1 MPASATRR
9 PPAAAFAIPVVIL
22 AVWGIPRLLVAWL
35 GIDGHWTP
43 LLYQYAMGG
52 IVFTIGLWVIRAS
65 GACDFSRPGDRRWF
79 GVLVFG
85 YLWYLGL
92 HSLFTWLAAAV
103 PFKGA

>member
-1 MPASATRR
+1 MQEASTRR
-9 PPAAAFAIPVVIL
+9 PPAAAFAIPGVIL
-22 AVWGIPRLLVAWL
+22 AVWGIPRLLVMWL

-52 IVFTIGLWVIRAS
+52 IVFVIGLLVIRTS
-65 GACDFSRPGDRRWF
+65 GACDFARPGDRRWF
-79 GVLVFG
+79 GVLIFG
-85 YLWYLGL
+85 FFWYLGL